1 MSSIKERITKK
12 CHSDPRVTIDTIHT
26 NIIGDLNE
34 EDKTEYYLENGLL
47 LDQYYSK
54 SSENKTVKTKDIT
67 IETENAK
74 YDQKLDLLK
83 TIGITIIKIE
93 K

>member
-34 EDKTEYYLENGLL
+34 AEKMEYYLENGLL

-54 SSENKTVKTKDIT
+54 SSENKTVKTKDNT
-67 IETENAK
+67 SVLS
-74 YDQKLDLLK
+74 YFQKRRSRK
-83 TIGITIIKIE
+83 RKCIR
-93 K
+93 